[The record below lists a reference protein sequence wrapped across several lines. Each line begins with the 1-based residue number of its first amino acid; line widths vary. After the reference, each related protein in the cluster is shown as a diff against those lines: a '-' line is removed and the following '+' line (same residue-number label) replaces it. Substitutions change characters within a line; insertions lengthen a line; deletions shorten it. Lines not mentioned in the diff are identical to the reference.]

1 MARNKAAVFWPVL
14 LAVAV
19 TDAVTKSL
27 AQRWL
32 PLPDLPREVLGNTV
46 RFTLV
51 YNPGAAFGINVG
63 GASRWIFMGLT
74 IVALL
79 ILARLYAATGRDRL
93 LRALALA
100 LVCGGALGNLMDR
113 VWSGM
118 GVVDFIDIGLR
129 GARWPTFNVADMAVS
144 AGAVLLAVVLWSE
157 DRAAATAADR
167 QSAPAMA
174 EPSAG
179 ELS

>member
-14 LAVAV
+14 VAVAV
-19 TDAVTKSL
+19 ADAATKSL

-32 PLPDLPREVLGNTV
+32 PLPDLPRDVLGNTV

-51 YNPGAAFGINVG
+51 YNPGAAFGINFG
-63 GASRWIFMGLT
+63 GHSRWIFMGLT

-79 ILARLYAATGRDRL
+79 ILARLYAATRNGHV

-129 GARWPTFNVADMAVS
+129 SARWPTFNVADMAVS
-144 AGAVLLAVVLWSE
+144 AGAVLLAFVLWSE
-157 DRAAATAADR
+157 DRGAAAAAAG
-167 QSAPAMA
+167 SAAASMR
-174 EPSAG
+174 ESSAG
-179 ELS
+179 ETS